1 MTYSLRGGYEV
12 AADQQTS
19 LRFSLKESV
28 WFQKG
33 QEVSELLSISLDPDV
48 AIEEREY
55 EIVVFGQLDLTGE
68 YIPKEETETFSL
80 RELSPARTIDYVE
93 TRDDGVNELVHSF
106 PLEISIPRGR
116 VKQAEDLYVGIEEFD
131 YELLENGCL
140 QLLADISIHGLRDEE
155 HEVEEAMEER
165 VEEAMEERVEE
176 EVETDEWEDYA
187 FEPFQLEARQEPEP
201 ELDEEEEN
209 EEEEQRQEEE
219 QRHEEV
225 VAPQL
230 VFGRKEAK
238 IQHIDEEEQE
248 EVLYSQRDENALY
261 LTKLFSK
268 QPEDEFTKLRLYF
281 VQEGDTIESVAE
293 RYDTSVQH
301 LHRINQ
307 TEDLYLT
314 AGQILYIPVSKART
328 K

>member
-68 YIPKEETETFSL
+68 YIPKEETEAFSL

-93 TRDDGVNELVHSF
+93 MRDDGVNELVHSF

-116 VKQAEDLYVGIEEFD
+116 VKQAEDLYVDIEEFD

-140 QLLADISIHGLRDEE
+140 QLLADISIHGLCDEE
-155 HEVEEAMEER
+155 REVEET
-165 VEEAMEERVEE
+165 VEE
-176 EVETDEWEDYA
+176 EKLEEEVVETDEWEDYA
-187 FEPFQLEARQEPEP
+187 FEPFQLEARQEPEL
-201 ELDEEEEN
+201 ELDGEEES
-209 EEEEQRQEEE
+209 EEAEQRQQEEQGQQEE
-219 QRHEEV
+219 QRHEEIT
-225 VAPQL
+225 APQL
-230 VFGRKEAK
+230 VFGHKGAK
-238 IQHIDEEEQE
+238 IQNIDEEEQE

-314 AGQILYIPVSKART
+314 AGQILYIPVPRAKA

>member
-68 YIPKEETETFSL
+68 YIPKEETEAFSL

-116 VKQAEDLYVGIEEFD
+116 VKQAEDLYVDIEEFD
-131 YELLENGCL
+131 YELLENGCM

-155 HEVEEAMEER
+155 REVEET
-165 VEEAMEERVEE
+165 VEAVEAVETVEE
-176 EVETDEWEDYA
+176 EILEEEVVETDEWEDYA
-187 FEPFQLEARQEPEP
+187 FEPFQLEARQEPEL
-201 ELDEEEEN
+201 ELDEEEES
-209 EEEEQRQEEE
+209 EEVE

-225 VAPQL
+225 AAPQL
-230 VFGRKEAK
+230 VFGHKGAK
-238 IQHIDEEEQE
+238 IQNIDEEEQE

-268 QPEDEFTKLRLYF
+268 QPQDEFTKLRLYF

-307 TEDLYLT
+307 TDDLYLT
-314 AGQILYIPVSKART
+314 AGQILYIPVSKA
-328 K
+328 KAK

>member
-1 MTYSLRGGYEV
+1 M

-33 QEVSELLSISLDPDV
+33 QEVNELLSISLDPDV

-55 EIVVFGQLDLTGE
+55 EIVVCGQLDLTGE
-68 YIPKEETETFSL
+68 YIPKEETEAFSL
-80 RELSPARTIDYVE
+80 RELSPVRTIDYVE
-93 TRDDGVNELVHSF
+93 TRDDGINELVHSF

-116 VKQAEDLYVGIEEFD
+116 VKQVEDLYVDIEEFD
-131 YELLENGCL
+131 YALLENGCL
-140 QLLADISIHGLRDEE
+140 QLLADVSIHGLCDEE
-155 HEVEEAMEER
+155 REVEET
-165 VEEAMEERVEE
+165 VEE
-176 EVETDEWEDYA
+176 EIVEEEIVDKEVIETDEWEDYA
-187 FEPFQLEARQEPEP
+187 FEPFQLEARQEPEL
-201 ELDEEEEN
+201 ELEEEKEIEEEEQRK
-209 EEEEQRQEEE
+209 EEEQRQEE
-219 QRHEEV
+219 V

-230 VFGRKEAK
+230 FFGRKETK
-238 IQHIDEEEQE
+238 GQDVDEKEKEEMS
-248 EVLYSQRDENALY
+248 YSQRDENALY

-301 LHRINQ
+301 LHRVNQ
-307 TEDLYLT
+307 TDDLYLT
-314 AGQILYIPVSKART
+314 AGQILYIPVPKMKA

>member
-12 AADQQTS
+12 AADQETS

-55 EIVVFGQLDLTGE
+55 EIVVYGQLDLTGE
-68 YIPKEETETFSL
+68 YVQKEETEPFSL

-93 TRDDGVNELVHSF
+93 TRDDGINELVHSF

-116 VKQAEDLYVGIEEFD
+116 VKRVEDLYVEIEEFD
-131 YELLENGCL
+131 YELLEHGCL
-140 QLLADISIHGLRDEE
+140 QLLADISIYGLCDEE
-155 HEVEEAMEER
+155 REVEETVKEE
-165 VEEAMEERVEE
+165 VLDEGV
-176 EVETDEWEDYA
+176 VETDEWEDYA
-187 FEPFQLEARQEPEP
+187 FEPFQLEARQETEP
-201 ELDEEEEN
+201 ELEEEEDY
-209 EEEEQRQEEE
+209 EEGEHKQEEE

-225 VAPQL
+225 ASPQL
-230 VFGRKEAK
+230 IFGHKETK
-238 IQHIDEEEQE
+238 VQNVDEEE
-248 EVLYSQRDENALY
+248 EVLYSPRDENALY

-301 LHRINQ
+301 LHRVNQ

-314 AGQILYIPVSKART
+314 AGQILYIPVPKMKA

>member
-68 YIPKEETETFSL
+68 YIPKEETEAFSL

-116 VKQAEDLYVGIEEFD
+116 VKQAEDLYVDIEEFD

-155 HEVEEAMEER
+155 REMEEA
-165 VEEAMEERVEE
+165 VETVEE
-176 EVETDEWEDYA
+176 EILEEVVETDEWEDYA
-187 FEPFQLEARQEPEP
+187 FEPFQLEARQEPEL
-201 ELDEEEEN
+201 ELDQEEES
-209 EEEEQRQEEE
+209 EEVEQRQPEE

-225 VAPQL
+225 AAPQL
-230 VFGRKEAK
+230 VFGHKGAK

-268 QPEDEFTKLRLYF
+268 QPQDEFTKLRLYF

-307 TEDLYLT
+307 TDDLYLT
-314 AGQILYIPVSKART
+314 AGQILYIPVSKVKA

>member
-68 YIPKEETETFSL
+68 YIPKEETEAFSL

-116 VKQAEDLYVGIEEFD
+116 VKQAEDLYVDIEEFD

-155 HEVEEAMEER
+155 REVEET
-165 VEEAMEERVEE
+165 VETVEE
-176 EVETDEWEDYA
+176 EILEEEVIETDEWEDYA
-187 FEPFQLEARQEPEP
+187 FEPFQLEARQEPEL
-201 ELDEEEEN
+201 ELDEEEES
-209 EEEEQRQEEE
+209 EEVEQRQQEE

-225 VAPQL
+225 AAPQL
-230 VFGRKEAK
+230 VFGHKGAK
-238 IQHIDEEEQE
+238 IQNIDEEEQE

-268 QPEDEFTKLRLYF
+268 QPQDEFTKLRLYF

-307 TEDLYLT
+307 SDDLYLT
-314 AGQILYIPVSKART
+314 AGQILYIPVSKA
-328 K
+328 KAK

>member
-1 MTYSLRGGYEV
+1 M

-33 QEVSELLSISLDPDV
+33 QEVNELLSISLDPDV

-55 EIVVFGQLDLTGE
+55 EIVVCGQLDLTGE
-68 YIPKEETETFSL
+68 YIPKEETEAFSL
-80 RELSPARTIDYVE
+80 RELSPVRTIDYVE
-93 TRDDGVNELVHSF
+93 TRDDGINELVHSF

-116 VKQAEDLYVGIEEFD
+116 VKQVEDLYVDIEEFD
-131 YELLENGCL
+131 YVLLENGCL
-140 QLLADISIHGLRDEE
+140 QLLADISIHGLCDEE
-155 HEVEEAMEER
+155 REVEET
-165 VEEAMEERVEE
+165 VEE
-176 EVETDEWEDYA
+176 EIVEEEIVEKEVIETDEWEDYA
-187 FEPFQLEARQEPEP
+187 FEPFQLEARQEPEL
-201 ELDEEEEN
+201 ELEEEKEI

-219 QRHEEV
+219 QGQEEV

-230 VFGRKEAK
+230 FFGRKETK
-238 IQHIDEEEQE
+238 GQDVDEKEEIS
-248 EVLYSQRDENALY
+248 YSQRDENALY

-301 LHRINQ
+301 LHRVNQ
-307 TEDLYLT
+307 TDDLYLT
-314 AGQILYIPVSKART
+314 AGQILYIPVPKMKA